1 MPCCVNQKQVRASHR
16 ISSYSYSAKR
26 YSEKRYSYSKAVI
39 ADGDQLRTGPKWITS
54 RRGLL
59 KLYPDLSPKSME
71 PRNTPNTRKQ
81 DITVGGFVSV
91 CSVCSVVK
99 NDRGSRLRFVDEC
112 DCYLWNF
119 DFSMLFSLDQRAPSD
134 GTMVRYTNL
143 SPSIADRFETENFP
157 SRIRRKPCLI
167 LSGGA

>member
-26 YSEKRYSYSKAVI
+26 YSYSMAVRTSAI
-39 ADGDQLRTGPKWITS
+39 RCNLRTGPKWITS

-71 PRNTPNTRKQ
+71 PRNTLNTRKQ
-81 DITVGGFVSV
+81 EITVGGFVSV
-91 CSVCSVVK
+91 CSVCSVVEK
-99 NDRGSRLRFVDEC
+99 DRGSRLRLVDEC
-112 DCYLWNF
+112 DCYLWSF
-119 DFSMLFSLDQRAPSD
+119 DFSMLFALDQRAPSD
-134 GTMVRYTNL
+134 GTMGRYNNL

>member
-1 MPCCVNQKQVRASHR
+1 MTCCVSQKQVRASHR
-16 ISSYSYSAKR
+16 ISSYSYSM
-26 YSEKRYSYSKAVI
+26 AVRTSAI
-39 ADGDQLRTGPKWITS
+39 RCNLRTGPKWITS

-81 DITVGGFVSV
+81 EITVGGFVSV
-91 CSVCSVVK
+91 CSVCSVVEK
-99 NDRGSRLRFVDEC
+99 DRGSRLRFVDEC
-112 DCYLWNF
+112 DCYLWNV
-119 DFSMLFSLDQRAPSD
+119 DFSMLFALDQLAPSD
-134 GTMVRYTNL
+134 GTMGRYTNL